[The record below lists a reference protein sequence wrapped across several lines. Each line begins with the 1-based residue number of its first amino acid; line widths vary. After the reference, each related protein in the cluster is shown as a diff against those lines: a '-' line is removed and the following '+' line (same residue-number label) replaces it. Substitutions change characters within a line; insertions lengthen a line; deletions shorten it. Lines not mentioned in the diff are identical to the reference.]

1 MSARAAKNF
10 CACLGDWIRGM
21 NLDEMSDTLSSSN
34 HTGVLTGVSQLHPFD
49 DNRSQIILLH
59 GAFRKFNNR
68 LV

>member
-1 MSARAAKNF
+1 MKYQ
-10 CACLGDWIRGM
+10 
-21 NLDEMSDTLSSSN
+21 TPLSSSG

-59 GAFRKFNNR
+59 GTFRKFNNR